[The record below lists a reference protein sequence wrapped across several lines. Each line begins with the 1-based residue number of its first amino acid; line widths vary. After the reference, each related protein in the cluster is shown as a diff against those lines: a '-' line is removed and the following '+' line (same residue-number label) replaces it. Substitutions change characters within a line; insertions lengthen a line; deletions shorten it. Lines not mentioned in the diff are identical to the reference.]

1 VIREQRLPFRYDWE
15 HVITPIVDR
24 VIERSDVDP
33 TRIALEGLSLGGYL
47 APRAAAFEHRLA
59 ACIANGGVYDFMG
72 SRIPAG
78 MTREQYQD
86 MVQNAPDAFDA
97 GMLKLAEE
105 RTELRWA
112 VSNGMFVFRVDRPS
126 DWMREAL
133 RFELSGVADKIR
145 CPTLVVDTEEEAS
158 FAGEA
163 QKLYDA
169 LVCPR
174 TFMLFTRDEGAE
186 DHCQVA
192 SPLLAQQRTF
202 DWLAETFER
211 V

>member
-1 VIREQRLPFRYDWE
+1 
-15 HVITPIVDR
+15 
-24 VIERSDVDP
+24 
-33 TRIALEGLSLGGYL
+33 
-47 APRAAAFEHRLA
+47 
-59 ACIANGGVYDFMG
+59 
-72 SRIPAG
+72 
-78 MTREQYQD
+78 
-86 MVQNAPDAFDA
+86 
-97 GMLKLAEE
+97 
-105 RTELRWA
+105 
-112 VSNGMFVFRVDRPS
+112 
-126 DWMREAL
+126 MREAL